1 MIKTVIIFQ
10 QAVHYVLFRVYGIVL
25 RQGYGSGP
33 LSFISLSVKGRAL
46 VREMPVLPTVLEG
59 SSVVVENGFW

>member
-33 LSFISLSVKGRAL
+33 FSFISLSLKGRAL
-46 VREMPVLPTVLEG
+46 VQEMPVLPALI
-59 SSVVVENGFW
+59 